1 MFKILVI
8 PVFYLIA
15 LIPFWLLYPISTF
28 FYGTA
33 YYIVGYRKL
42 VVLEN
47 LRRSFPEKTEK
58 EIQEISK
65 QFYRHFCDV
74 IFESIKLLTIS
85 KAEFKKRCSYNDEAL
100 ITLQRFFDKKQSIVG
115 VMGHCGNWEWA
126 AIAHQFYFNSLI
138 TGVYHPFSNKSFD
151 TFMLKL
157 RSRMG
162 GQIIPMNTVYKQLVM
177 LREKNI
183 PTTLGLISDQAP
195 PPERSYWT
203 QFLHQDTAFYHGAEK
218 IAKKFNYPVFYLG
231 VKKIKRG
238 YYSLHVELITEHP
251 NELADGEITKKHACE
266 LEKDLIA
273 QPFNWLWTHRR
284 WKHKRPSEYSL

>member
-1 MFKILVI
+1 M
-8 PVFYLIA
+8 
-15 LIPFWLLYPISTF
+15 
-28 FYGTA
+28 
-33 YYIVGYRKL
+33 VGYRKE

-47 LRRSFPEKTEK
+47 LRHSFPEKNEN
-58 EIQEISK
+58 EILEISK

-74 IFESIKLLTIS
+74 IFESIKLLSIS
-85 KAEFKKRCSYNDEAL
+85 PAEFKKRCRYDEAAL
-100 ITLQRFFDKKQSIVG
+100 KTLNRFFDNKQSLVG

-126 AIAHQFYFNSLI
+126 AIAHQFYFNSQI

-162 GQIIPMNTVYKQLVM
+162 GQIIPMSQVYKQLVI
-177 LREKNI
+177 LKEKKI

-195 PPERSYWT
+195 PPESSYWT
-203 QFLHQDTAFYHGAEK
+203 TFLHQDTAFYHGAEK
-218 IAKKFNYPVFYLG
+218 IAKRFDYPVFYLG
-231 VKKIKRG
+231 IKKIKRG
-238 YYSLHVELITEHP
+238 HYSLHVELITEQP
-251 NELADGEITKKHACE
+251 NELANGEITKKHARE

-284 WKHKRPSEYSL
+284 WKHKRPIEQTDPIIAKT